1 MQYRYEAGATTI
13 RGCVARRWPASR
25 HLPKAPNAR
34 ERRGDRDRPD
44 SLHFSVRKSPEAASM
59 GQSRFMGSYDRSGP
73 VHVGTLGRQ
82 PSAFGTPDTAFRGG
96 PEIRG
101 GGRVAGSTP
110 RRPLRPQPTDLGG
123 PPPSPGLAP
132 ERPAAHTRGPPPLE
146 SVIGGARPGPNPRRT
161 ECDHASTRRYHCVGV
176 GG

>member
-1 MQYRYEAGATTI
+1 MW
-13 RGCVARRWPASR
+13 V
-25 HLPKAPNAR
+25 
-34 ERRGDRDRPD
+34 
-44 SLHFSVRKSPEAASM
+44 
-59 GQSRFMGSYDRSGP
+59 
-73 VHVGTLGRQ
+73 LGRQ

-132 ERPAAHTRGPPPLE
+132 ERPAAHDRGAAPLGICDRRGETRPKPTAHRDP
-146 SVIGGARPGPNPRRT
+146 AQPTAHRM
-161 ECDHASTRRYHCVGV
+161 
-176 GG
+176 